1 MYDKKDWQAALLPCG
16 ILKGE
21 NLIISGSLSY
31 ENKTI
36 DGWPTLIE
44 ACLSMVG
51 AEGSILTLVRNPR
64 SEPSHLDRTLSSTSR
79 DKLIKQWSHSSYAL
93 TIAHPLEAAFLM
105 HDEVR
110 KIVHPGYRFYAIG
123 KYAPFM
129 VRKVT
134 KHFPLHEDGPLQAA
148 IKLKA
153 RLLHFGD
160 EEPWI
165 CASYVADEV
174 MVNSGIMHVDGIAK
188 WESFLDKEG
197 QASFTPKQTWQIH
210 EEKVRLYEF
219 NQN

>member
-1 MYDKKDWQAALLPCG
+1 MYDKKDWQAALLHCG
-16 ILKGE
+16 IQKGE

-31 ENKTI
+31 EDKTI

-51 AEGSILTLVRNPR
+51 SEGSIMTIVKSPR
-64 SEPSHLDRTLSSTSR
+64 CEPCQSDRTVSSSTR

-93 TIAHPLEAAFLM
+93 TLAYPLEAAFIM

-110 KIVHPGYRFYAIG
+110 KISHPGFRFYAIG

-129 VRKVT
+129 VRRVS

-153 RLLHFGD
+153 RLIHFGD

-165 CASYVADEV
+165 MMSAQADEV
-174 MVNSGIMHVDGIAK
+174 IVNGGINHVDGIAK
-188 WESFLDKEG
+188 WETFLDKEG
-197 QASFTPKQTWQIH
+197 KTIPASKKSWQILD
-210 EEKVRLYEF
+210 EKVRLYEF
-219 NQN
+219 N